1 MAQGGRKGMVRFW
14 SPMNSIRLE
23 GLRALAATLLA
34 LAALAGSA
42 ASASADA
49 TARNFRAAGNAERVR
64 VVLDFDREPAARWL
78 LLRAPHR
85 LVIDLPAVR
94 LALDPAAFKPAGLLT
109 GLRYGAH
116 GDGARLMLSADGPF
130 VVERF
135 EVVKNESGE
144 GFRLSADLTA
154 ASERQ
159 FDEALALGA
168 QTTGSTGEATR
179 RPRPEP
185 REPTDRFRVV
195 IDAGHGGDDT
205 GAKGVSGIDEKQV
218 TLDFAKALR
227 DELAAD
233 GRYEVFL
240 TREADVFMALDE
252 RVAIARRHEANLF
265 VSLHADTVRQ
275 ADVHGAT
282 VYTLSDQASDPQAEA
297 LAIRENLSDE
307 LAGLAVKQENS
318 QVADILVDL
327 IRRETHAFSL
337 RFAETLLDEFRGGKM
352 SLIKN
357 PHRHAGFRVLRAP
370 DVPSVLVELGYLS
383 NKADDARLRD
393 PKWRKKAMGA
403 IAAAVGSFAG
413 TASLVGG

>member
-1 MAQGGRKGMVRFW
+1 MTQGGRKGFGRFGK
-14 SPMNSIRLE
+14 PLTSIS
-23 GLRALAATLLA
+23 LRSLPA
-34 LAALAGSA
+34 LAALLALLAFAGAAA
-42 ASASADA
+42 ASAEAIA
-49 TARNFRAAGNAERVR
+49 KNFRAAGNAERVR
-64 VVLDFDREPAARWL
+64 IVLDFDQEPAPRWL

-85 LVIDLPAVR
+85 LVIDLPGVR
-94 LALDPAAFKPAGLLT
+94 LALDPAALDPTGLLT

-130 VVERF
+130 VVERLD
-135 EVVKNESGE
+135 VVKNEGGE
-144 GFRLSADLTA
+144 GFRLSADLVA

-168 QTTGSTGEATR
+168 QTTGSTEEGA
-179 RPRPEP
+179 RPAVAESRASAG
-185 REPTDRFRVV
+185 RFRVV

-218 TLDFAKALR
+218 TLDFAMALR

-240 TREADVFMALDE
+240 TREADVFLALDE
-252 RVAIARRHEANLF
+252 RVAIARRHEANLL

-282 VYTLSDQASDPQAEA
+282 VYTLSDQASDPEAEA

-307 LAGLAVKQENS
+307 LAGSAVKAENQE
-318 QVADILVDL
+318 VADILVDL

-337 RFAETLLDEFRGGKM
+337 HFAETLLDEFRDGKM

-357 PHRHAGFRVLRAP
+357 PHRYAGFRVLRAP

-383 NKADDARLRD
+383 NRADDARLRD
-393 PKWRKKAMGA
+393 PKWRKKAAGA
-403 IAAAVGSFAG
+403 IAAAIGSFAG